1 MFAPGSAGARVEL
14 VKRVALGMRKE
25 TFIEAISA
33 IVHYE
38 GVPALRAL
46 QVPTLLIAGAH
57 DKVGKP
63 EGMRQLVGLIPN
75 ARFACVEG
83 AGHYA
88 FAEQQDTYTD
98 HVIGFVREV
107 ERAQA
112 RARAGS

>member
-1 MFAPGSAGARVEL
+1 MFAPTSAGPRVDL

-25 TFIEAISA
+25 TFIAAISA

-57 DKVGKP
+57 DKVGRP
-63 EGMRQLVGLIPN
+63 EGMRGLVDIIPD
-75 ARFACVEG
+75 ARFACIDD

-88 FAEQQDTYTD
+88 FAEQQDAFTAR
-98 HVIGFVREV
+98 VVGFVREV
-107 ERAQA
+107 ERA
-112 RARAGS
+112 RAAS